1 LAPSGRVIASAKIIR
16 SAGAAEAVSVDDGG
30 VRLTVSVPDVLLA
43 GIVNAEQ
50 VTPGGA
56 VGQVTETGVLALGE
70 IVIVDVPVLVCGP
83 IVTRLPLKLNE
94 EAVPVMV
101 SVCDVGDTPPPGG
114 GLKVVTATD
123 CGVTRLAAG
132 TCTVR
137 AVELPTTGVAAT
149 AVPLKSTCVPLD
161 PPWKL
166 LPFTVSNSE
175 LDPDATVVGEME
187 VMVGARAIVVKI
199 RELLVV
205 VPCVTVI
212 GVAAPIATSLAEIEA
227 VN

>member
-1 LAPSGRVIASAKIIR
+1 VIIELPLPPAVTVAIAPLTVNEGAVEVIA
-16 SAGAAEAVSVDDGG
+16 
-30 VRLTVSVPDVLLA
+30 
-43 GIVNAEQ
+43 
-50 VTPGGA
+50 
-56 VGQVTETGVLALGE
+56 
-70 IVIVDVPVLVCGP
+70 
-83 IVTRLPLKLNE
+83 
-94 EAVPVMV
+94 

-114 GLKVVTATD
+114 GLKVVTVTV
-123 CGVTRLAAG
+123 CGVAKLAAG

-137 AVELPTTGVAAT
+137 AVELLTTGVAAT
-149 AVPLKSTCVPLD
+149 AAPLKSTCVPLD

-187 VMVGARAIVVKI
+187 VIVGDMPIVVKT

-205 VPCVTVI
+205 VPCLRVT